1 MGIATDTKLVAACG
15 LYCGACRMYLKEKCP
30 GCKGN
35 EKATWC
41 KIRLCV
47 NEKGYNTCAECIE
60 FTDVNDCRKFNTLMS
75 KIFAV
80 IFNSNRKKCIE
91 QIRNKGLK
99 NHAKIMAGAGKQSLS
114 RK

>member
-1 MGIATDTKLVAACG
+1 MEIVTDTKLAAACG

-30 GCKGN
+30 GCEGN
-35 EKATWC
+35 EKAAWC

-47 NEKGYNTCAECIE
+47 KEKRYSTCAECIE
-60 FTDVNDCRKFNTLMS
+60 FTDVNDCRKFNTFIS
-75 KIFAV
+75 KVFAV

-91 QIRNKGLK
+91 QIRSKGLE
-99 NHAKIMAGAGKQSLS
+99 NHAAIMAGSGKHSLS